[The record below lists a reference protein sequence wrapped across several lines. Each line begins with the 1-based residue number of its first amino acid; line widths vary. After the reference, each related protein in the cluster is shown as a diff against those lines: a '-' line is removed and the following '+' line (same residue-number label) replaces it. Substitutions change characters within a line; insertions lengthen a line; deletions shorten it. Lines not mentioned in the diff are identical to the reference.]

1 MRDAGR
7 AVFVISADL
16 DEIFS
21 LSDRILV
28 MYRGKIVADLQSD
41 ATDVE
46 EVGHFMGGVHDEPD
60 AHLAGGLAGATGAA
74 RVN

>member
-16 DEIFS
+16 DEIFG

-28 MYRGKIVADLQSD
+28 IYRGRIVADLLTSE
-41 ATDVE
+41 TDFE
-46 EVGHFMGGVHDEPD
+46 EVGHYMGGLHDSAETSVRHGDDLAEAPGRVH
-60 AHLAGGLAGATGAA
+60 
-74 RVN
+74 